1 VENISL
7 SVNEALA
14 CGLIVNEL
22 VTNSLKHAF
31 PEGRKGEI
39 VVSLNAVGEED
50 FQLTVRDNGTGMPEH
65 IDLQRTESL
74 GLDLVV
80 SLAKQLDGTVEFTT
94 GNGTAFQFRFQ
105 RSNRHSH
112 SEPSS
117 KGSSSTEVF

>member
-1 VENISL
+1 VSSL
-7 SVNEALA
+7 SLDVNTALA

-39 VVSLNAVGEED
+39 LVSLNAVGEED

-65 IDLQRTESL
+65 IDLQQPESL

-94 GNGTAFQFRFQ
+94 GNGTEFQVRFKQ
-105 RSNRHSH
+105 AAR
-112 SEPSS
+112 
-117 KGSSSTEVF
+117 KDGLAG